1 MAEATAQS
9 KDLLKHWV
17 ELQKKTYRAP
27 FGGAM
32 RGWQDRSIT
41 RHDPDRVGKR
51 SHGTAGYTA
60 SNALRSR
67 TGTRLGIETLL
78 YTGTKTPNPKP

>member
-78 YTGTKTPNPKP
+78 YTGTKTRNLKP